1 MLLPAE
7 LHAQARRIVAR
18 RRPKAVPDT
27 LASAA
32 NIPQELP
39 DLDVLLPPE
48 DTTTGSV
55 A

>member
-27 LASAA
+27 LVSVAADAMESADA
-32 NIPQELP
+32 G
-39 DLDVLLPPE
+39 VLVSTE
-48 DTTTGSV
+48 DTAARSV